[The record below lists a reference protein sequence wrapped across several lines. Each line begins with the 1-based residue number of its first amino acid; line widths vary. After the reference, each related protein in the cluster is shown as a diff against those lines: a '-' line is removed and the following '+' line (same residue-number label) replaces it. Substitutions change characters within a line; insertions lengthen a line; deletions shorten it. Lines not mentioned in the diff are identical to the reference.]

1 MTPLT
6 PADLARLRQ
15 LAAAAIPGPWQ
26 YSRRNWR
33 GEEQAR
39 DWYVVGN
46 IHESGPDDGEPC
58 VLATSVCVVPG
69 NDTSHPVCKNTAAF
83 IAALDPAT
91 VLALLDRLAEAE
103 SSRDWLRALLDNM
116 PGPARP
122 IGGGMYAGP
131 AGP

>member
-1 MTPLT
+1 MT

-15 LAAAAIPGPWQ
+15 LAAAAKPFCPGRWAD
-26 YSRRNWR
+26 R
-33 GEEQAR
+33 GEFIDAA
-39 DWYVVGN
+39 
-46 IHESGPDDGEPC
+46 SPD
-58 VLATSVCVVPG
+58 
-69 NDTSHPVCKNTAAF
+69 
-83 IAALDPAT
+83 T

-103 SSRDWLRALLDNM
+103 SSRDWLRALIDNM